1 MLLLTQSMPFTLC
14 VLSLNSVFP
23 SLNKHIDYL
32 PPPGILIALMVLQ
45 GSQSCGMTGTDN
57 CKLLKRADWSIIT
70 GSRNQKEKISEM
82 SLKKDVGKWRIQ
94 GHMQRAYA

>member
-1 MLLLTQSMPFTLC
+1 MCPFPKFC
-14 VLSLNSVFP
+14 VSFTEQTC
-23 SLNKHIDYL
+23 IDYL

-57 CKLLKRADWSIIT
+57 CKLFKRADWSIIT
-70 GSRNQKEKISEM
+70 GSRSQEEKISEM
-82 SLKKDVGKWRIQ
+82 NLKEQIGEKDVGKWRIQ